1 MAVLNA
7 RHFALDT
14 RIATV
19 ALALILATVTLP
31 IVTGWVAA
39 DSHCAFTTDIC
50 HPAQAVD
57 LSHAPLLA
65 PAPYLIEEHLIA
77 PDAIL
82 AIRDGYR
89 SMTSRLSEAP
99 ASPPPKAL
107 A

>member
-1 MAVLNA
+1 MAVLSA
-7 RHFALDT
+7 QHFALDT

-31 IVTGWVAA
+31 IVTGWVASE
-39 DSHCAFTTDIC
+39 SHCCFSMDLC

-57 LSHAPLLA
+57 VTHAPPLA
-65 PAPYLIEEHLIA
+65 PCPQKFSRNAAA
-77 PDAIL
+77 PDAML
-82 AIRDGYR
+82 AIHDGYR
-89 SMTSRLSEAP
+89 SMTSRLNEAP